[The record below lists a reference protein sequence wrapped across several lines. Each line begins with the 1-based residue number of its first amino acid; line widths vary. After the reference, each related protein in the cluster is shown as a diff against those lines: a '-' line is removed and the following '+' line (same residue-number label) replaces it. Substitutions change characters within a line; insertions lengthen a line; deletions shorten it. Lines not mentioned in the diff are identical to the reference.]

1 MHLHLNVRA
10 SCPLSGAFNSYATAA
25 ARSPCLSLPLRARR
39 YFGQLFVEWCEDTEW
54 RKKMREDADKK
65 SQAGVDGKVDESKAA
80 RKREEERTAGGST
93 KKKK

>member
-1 MHLHLNVRA
+1 MV
-10 SCPLSGAFNSYATAA
+10 
-25 ARSPCLSLPLRARR
+25 ARRVARTYCIPWLAVGRARR

-80 RKREEERTAGGST
+80 RKREEERTAGGAT